1 LRYTGFAPGA
11 LLAIWI
17 LVAASAVAAQQ
28 TGGADPAARLDAL
41 KLDALKDEVSRDV
54 DARADLVQR
63 VVDQLFSFGE
73 LGFQEFETSR
83 YLVGLLRSE
92 GFSVD
97 TAVAGI
103 PTAWVARWGRG
114 RPVIALGSDI
124 DGIPQASQVPGVAC
138 RLPLVEGAPG
148 HGEGHNSGQAVNL
161 AAAFAV
167 KRIMER
173 EKLPGTLVLWPGVAE
188 EQIAGK
194 PFLVR
199 AGVFADVDV
208 VLFTHVG
215 TEFGT
220 SWGLTSGSGL
230 VSVLYRFSGKAAHAA
245 GRPWH
250 GRSALDAAELMDIG
264 WNFRREHLPLKQRS
278 HSVIVD
284 GGDQPN
290 VVPQTASVWYYLREV
305 DYQGI
310 RALWAV
316 ADSVAQGAA
325 LMTGTTL
332 LPTRVLGAA
341 WPRHYNRPMAEAMA
355 ANIERV
361 GMPSWTADDQAFA
374 RAVQRAVGQPDS
386 GLKRTVDSLDP
397 PADPAGNMGGAS
409 DDIGDVSWTVSTVV
423 LYYPA
428 NVDGLP
434 GHHWSSAMAMATP
447 IAHKG
452 SVAGAKAGAMT
463 LLDLLLRPAL
473 VDSARAYFRD
483 VQTREVRYQPLIR
496 PEDQPPIE
504 LNHEI
509 LERYRP
515 AMRPYYYDAKR
526 HRTYLEQLGVTY
538 PVLPDSAGAC
548 RVRLRQPRGGGR

>member
-1 LRYTGFAPGA
+1 MRSGFLSGT
-11 LLAIWI
+11 LLII
-17 LVAASAVAAQQ
+17 LLCPTAASSLRAQRRD
-28 TGGADPAARLDAL
+28 GADPRARLE
-41 KLDALKDEVSRDV
+41 ALKDEAVQGV
-54 DARADLVQR
+54 EARAELVQR
-63 VVDQLFSFGE
+63 VVDQIFSYGE
-73 LGFQEFETSR
+73 LGFQEIETSR
-83 YLVGLLRSE
+83 YLIALLRRE
-92 GFSVD
+92 GFAVD
-97 TAVAGI
+97 TGVAGI
-103 PTAWVARWGRG
+103 PTAWVARWGQG

-173 EKLPGTLVLWPGVAE
+173 ERLPGTLVLWPGVAE

-199 AGVFADVDV
+199 AGVFTDVDV
-208 VLFTHVG
+208 VLFSHVG
-215 TEFGT
+215 SEFGT
-220 SWGLTSGSGL
+220 SWGLSYGSGL
-230 VSVLYRFSGKAAHAA
+230 VSVLYRFTGTAAHAA
-245 GRPWH
+245 GRPWQ
-250 GRSALDAAELMDIG
+250 GRSALDAVELMEVG
-264 WNFRREHLPLKQRS
+264 WNFRREHLPLTQRA
-278 HSVIVD
+278 HSVLVD
-284 GGDQPN
+284 GGAQPN
-290 VVPQTASVWYYLREV
+290 VVPQTASVWYYLREL
-305 DYQGI
+305 DYRGI
-310 RALWAV
+310 KALWAV

-332 LPTRVLGAA
+332 LPSKVLGAA

-355 ANIERV
+355 ANIARV

-374 RAVQRAVGQPDS
+374 RAVQRAVGQADS
-386 GLKRTVDSLDP
+386 GLKRMVDSLDP
-397 PADPAGNMGGAS
+397 PADPARNMGGPS
-409 DDIGDVSWTVSTVV
+409 DDIGDVSWTAPTVV

-428 NVDGLP
+428 NVGGLP

-452 SVAGAKAGAMT
+452 SVAGAKAAAMT

-483 VQTREVRYQPLIR
+483 VQTREVKYQPLIR

-504 LNHEI
+504 LNREI

-515 AMRPYYYDAKR
+515 AMRPYYYEPKR

-548 RVRLRQPRGGGR
+548 RVTLKPSR

>member
-1 LRYTGFAPGA
+1 MRAA
-11 LLAIWI
+11 LLAF
-17 LVAASAVAAQQ
+17 LLAPAAPPLAAQQ
-28 TGGADPAARLDAL
+28 RGPDAVVRLDELKREAAR
-41 KLDALKDEVSRDV
+41 EV
-54 DARADLVQR
+54 DARAGLVQR
-63 VVDQLFSFGE
+63 IVDQIFSFGE
-73 LGFQEFETSR
+73 LGFQEIETSR
-83 YLVGLLRSE
+83 YLVGLLRRE
-92 GFSVD
+92 GFTVD
-97 TAVAGI
+97 TGVAGI
-103 PTAWVARWGRG
+103 PTAWVARWGQG

-138 RLPLVEGAPG
+138 RLPLVEGGPG

-173 EKLPGTLVLWPGVAE
+173 RKLSGTLVLWPGVAE

-199 AGVFADVDV
+199 AGVFSDVDV
-208 VLFTHVG
+208 VLFSHVA

-245 GRPWH
+245 GRPWE
-250 GRSALDAAELMDIG
+250 GRSALDAVELMDVG

-290 VVPQTASVWYYLREV
+290 VVPQTASVWYYLREL
-305 DYQGI
+305 DYEAI
-310 RALWAV
+310 KALWAV

-325 LMTGTTL
+325 LMTGTML
-332 LPTRVLGAA
+332 LPSRVLGAA
-341 WPRHYNRPMAEAMA
+341 WPRHYNRPVAEAMA
-355 ANIERV
+355 ANIRTV
-361 GMPSWTADDQAFA
+361 GMPSWTDDDQAFA
-374 RAVQRAVGQPDS
+374 RAVQRAVGHPAS
-386 GLKRTVDSLDP
+386 GLKRGVDSLDP
-397 PADPAGNMGGAS
+397 PIDPARNMGGPS
-409 DDIGDVSWTVSTVV
+409 DDIGDVSWTVPTVV
-423 LYYPA
+423 LHYPA

-463 LLDLLLRPAL
+463 MLDLLLRPGL
-473 VDSARAYFRD
+473 VDSARTYFRE
-483 VQTREVRYQPLIR
+483 VQTRKVKYQPLIR

-504 LNHEI
+504 LNREI

-515 AMRPYYYDAKR
+515 AMRPYYYDAR
-526 HRTYLEQLGVTY
+526 HHRTYLEQLGVAY
-538 PVLPDSAGAC
+538 PVLPDSAGGC
-548 RVRLRQPRGGGR
+548 HVSLRPPRSTAR